1 MILALVA
8 KGRKTIASSM
18 LAILYWGIVCPQ
30 YALGASSGRG
40 YNKSISKS
48 NSEKR
53 VKKVAVAGTPVP
65 VTAKKNNKAFIGGP
79 TQPESQAFSSVNNA
93 NMVDLFS
100 GDFSYNIPLM
110 DVGGYPLAIG
120 YNSGISMDEEAS
132 WVGLGWNLNPGSITR
147 NMRGLPDDFNGT
159 DTIQKTAN
167 IKENKTVGVTVG
179 ADLEI
184 TGFPLPVGLSA
195 GASIGVLHN
204 SYKGW
209 GLEQGFNVGVNA
221 GSKSMGTFTAGLSIT
236 NSSQEGVTMGHTLS
250 YKMDDEDVKLK
261 GGYAGSFTTGL
272 SYNSRAGMKALQF
285 SAGMRQYNGAGKKD
299 NATSIGPI
307 GGSISFAYPSFT
319 PTINLPYTST
329 AFSYTAKV
337 GWETKVVHPSVFV
350 SGYVSRQGIEP
361 EDRRMAIPAYGY
373 LNYQNANGNAGAL
386 LDYNREREIP
396 YREKPAVPNIAVPSY
411 TYDVFSMSGE
421 GTGGMFRAYRG
432 DIGYVHDHQM
442 RTKDRSLS
450 ASLDIGLGDL
460 VHSGVDL
467 HLTRAFTESGPWVEQ
482 NPLAK
487 TVAFRKSDKNFEAS
501 YFRNPGEKAI
511 NSKAFYNAIGGDDV
525 VAVDLYQP
533 GNSGPVITTTHNL
546 NRYRNKRFIDK
557 LPLSSANVYRATR
570 DKRTQVIS
578 YLTAREAS
586 VGGLSKYIENYTENK
601 FGLANCTMLFP
612 EVMEGQGV
620 GLKGEYF
627 ADTKFQKKL
636 FERIDTVVNFRSKE
650 EINLNRPVG
659 VPGLNEN
666 FSIRWTG
673 RLKVDVTGV
682 YKIST
687 TSDDGVRL
695 FLNDKL
701 LIDNWSAHPATVNT
715 AQVNLVAG
723 QVCDLKLEYYQGPA
737 KAAMQLQ
744 WEYVGLPRHAIGKNN
759 LYLMPVKDTFVVN
772 DVLSREKRVNDFRKT
787 NHISEIDVL
796 NPDGKRYVYGLPVY
810 NLKQKDLTFS
820 VDPARGSSKDGLV
833 KYTPG
838 LDNTVDNN
846 KGNDHYFNSEEIPAY
861 AHSFLL
867 TGIVSS
873 DYVDYTG
880 DGISDDDAGDG
891 IRFNYTKIAGI
902 RNPYTWRTPYSDS
915 ASYNEGLKTDNRDD
929 KASYVYGEKELW
941 YLHSIESK
949 NMIAT
954 FKISE
959 DRDDQQM
966 IDENGT
972 KKTARVSRK
981 LDEINLYVKA
991 DFLKYNTKARP
1002 VKTVHFD
1009 YTHELCK
1016 GVNKP
1021 VNNQGKL
1028 TLKRIW
1034 FTYNGNEKGKKN
1046 PYVFNYN
1053 SHNPDYNG
1061 KSYDRWGNYKDPL
1074 QNPGSSSGNLISNA
1088 EYPYA
1093 LQDSALAAKNAAA
1106 WTLDSIIL
1114 PAGGRIKVAY
1124 ESDDY
1129 AYVQNRRAMQMYQIA
1144 GFSATKPNSLGDV
1157 SAQLYGAVDNLFVA
1171 INVPK
1176 AVSSDKEVYSR
1187 YLEGAEK
1194 LFFRLNVKMPA
1205 DKFGSG
1211 NEYVNC
1217 YATPDPG
1224 NYGYFNN
1231 GQTIWLRLKAID
1243 DKGKTGGLLSVY
1255 SPLAKAAIQFLR
1267 LNLPSKAYPGS
1278 DVGDDLSLV
1287 DGVKVLLS
1295 QTDNLVTSLAKF
1307 DHIVRLRGWAKHLD
1321 LSRSTVRLN
1330 NPYYKKYGGGL
1341 RVKSIKIYDHWN
1353 SMTKQKESVYGHE
1366 YQYTTTKMIDG
1377 VATAVSSGVAA
1388 YEPILGGEENPW
1400 RQPIEYVE
1408 QVAALAPINMG
1419 YTEEP
1424 MGESLFP
1431 SPSVGYSKVRV
1442 RSLNT
1447 KNTRSANGYEETNF
1461 YTSYDFP
1468 TLTDMTLLA
1477 DSKKRFKPA
1486 LANFLRI
1493 NARHFVAIS
1502 QGFKVELNDMS
1513 GKVKSQATYP
1523 ETDPNNPVS
1532 YTENFYKVDNQNAV
1546 FKHLNNTVMAIA
1558 PNGTIDP
1565 EASIG
1570 KDVELM
1576 LDMREQHSVT
1586 NANNFNINGDFFT
1599 FSIPPVF
1606 LIPMLLNLA
1615 QREETLFRSVGATKV
1630 INRHGLLDSV
1640 VVIEKGSRITTRNLL
1655 YNGETGDPVLTSTQ
1669 NEFNDPLF
1677 TFSYPAGW
1685 AYDGMSGAYRNIGV
1699 ELNNISISQGKI
1711 TSGITAS
1718 DYFTN
1723 GDEILIASKEK
1734 VAGADCAPV
1743 IATFPSTGKIY
1754 AIDANAMNGGAAD
1767 IYFMDQNGAPFTG
1780 NDVSMKIIR
1789 SGRKNITASAGE
1801 VTSLGNPLVQSGS
1814 TYSLAFNTNTK
1825 VIAASAVEY
1834 KQYWKVADKKKA
1846 GVVTSCVATPY
1857 SEYIGDAEC
1866 GVGVVLYGNDVQS
1879 STFTRNDCGEGLLSG
1894 QVLYTVP
1901 ANSYSSTISKED
1913 ANAQALADI
1922 AENGQV
1928 YANIHGT
1935 CGLSYSSVAIEREF
1949 IKNNCGGTGQ
1959 GSSVPYSLAAGAEI
1973 SAISQADADAKAS
1986 ARADVEGQANA
1997 NTNGICAYLSAAI
2010 DKDFTKNDCEL
2021 GGTGSVVHFQKP
2033 AGTYVSYSSQVHA
2046 DQLADEAGQANANA
2060 NGTCTFSSVAIS
2072 TNYTKNDC
2080 TTGGIGSTMLVEKPA
2095 GSYTS
2100 TISQADADLQA
2111 QNAAQ
2116 EYANTNGTCT
2126 YSSAAINANY
2136 PRSNCAAGGV
2146 GSTIPVAIPAGSYT
2160 SMISQADAD
2169 QQAQNAAQ
2177 SYANT
2182 NGICTYSSAA
2192 INANYIK
2199 NNCTSGMGSTIPV
2212 TIPAGTYTSLISQA
2226 DADQQA
2232 QNSAQ
2237 DYANTNGTCSP
2248 YSSAAINANY
2258 TKNDCVSGNG
2268 TSLPVSIPAGAFT
2281 SLISQADAD
2290 QKAQNSAQD
2299 YANEFG
2305 ECIRTKADITLEC
2318 ASFGEKTVISMFF
2331 DFPTTPTTQLTILF
2345 GVVEQYSNGT
2355 YGYVG
2360 SNIFTPPSGSVPAI
2374 DYPSSSIGAPF
2385 IVTIPDYTVEYPD
2398 GLYYSQSG
2406 IFRQGFT
2413 DPTDPLISELMWSCN
2428 PSERPIKH
2436 LYIKVIEGSYE
2447 GGFNIINPGIQLHIV
2462 Q

>member
-1 MILALVA
+1 MILALA
-8 KGRKTIASSM
+8 KKGRKKIAYSM

-40 YNKSISKS
+40 YSKRYNAVLS
-48 NSEKR
+48 GGPLLKR
-53 VKKVAVAGTPVP
+53 EVRVSKNPGD
-65 VTAKKNNKAFIGGP
+65 NNKVPKKATVVAAKDEAYIGGP

-100 GDFSYNIPLM
+100 GDFSYNIPLL
-110 DVGGYPLAIG
+110 DVGGYPVAIG

-132 WVGLGWNLNPGSITR
+132 WVGLGWNINPGSITR

-167 IKENKTVGVTVG
+167 IKDNKTIGVTVG
-179 ADLEI
+179 ADMEI
-184 TGFPLPVGLSA
+184 TGFPLPIGLSA

-221 GSKSMGTFTAGLSIT
+221 GSKSMGTFTAGLSVT
-236 NSSQEGVTMGHTLS
+236 NSSQEGMTIGNTLS
-250 YKMDDEDVKLK
+250 YKMSDEMAKEN
-261 GGYAGSFTTGL
+261 GGYGGSLSTGL
-272 SYNSRAGMKALQF
+272 SFNSRAGMKALQL
-285 SAGMRQYNGAGKKD
+285 SAGVRQYGTDKKKD
-299 NATSIGPI
+299 FSLPM

-319 PTINLPYTST
+319 PTISLPYTST
-329 AFSYTAKV
+329 AYSYTAKV

-361 EDRRMAIPAYGY
+361 GDRTLSLPAYGY
-373 LNYQNANGNAGAL
+373 LNYQNANGNGGAL
-386 LDYNREREIP
+386 LDYNREKEIP

-432 DIGYVHDHQM
+432 DIGYVHDHHM

-487 TVAFRKSDKNFEAS
+487 TVAFRKSDKTFEAS

-511 NSKAFYNAIGGDDV
+511 NSKSFYNAIGGDDV
-525 VAVDLYQP
+525 VAVELYQP

-557 LPLSSANVYRATR
+557 LPLSSANVYRTSR

-578 YLTAREAS
+578 YLTASEAS
-586 VGGLSKYIENYTENK
+586 VAGLSKYIENYTENK
-601 FGLANCTMLFP
+601 FGLANCNTLFP
-612 EVMEGQGV
+612 EGMEGVGV

-627 ADTKFQKKL
+627 GDTKFQKKL
-636 FERIDTVVNFRSKE
+636 FERIDTVVNFKSKE
-650 EINLNRPVG
+650 ELNINRPAG

-715 AQVNLVAG
+715 AEVNLVAG
-723 QVCDLKLEYYQGPA
+723 QVCDVKLEYYQGPA
-737 KAAMQLQ
+737 KAAIQLQ
-744 WEYVGLPRHAIGKNN
+744 WEFVSHPRHAIGKKN

-772 DVLSREKRVNDFRKT
+772 DVLSREKRVNDFRKV

-810 NLKQKDLTFS
+810 NLKQKDATFS
-820 VDPARGSSKDGLV
+820 VDAAGGSSKDGLV
-833 KYTPG
+833 KYIAG
-838 LDNTVDNN
+838 QDNTVDNK

-867 TGIVSS
+867 TGIVSP
-873 DYVDYTG
+873 DYMDLTG
-880 DGISDDDAGDG
+880 DGISDDDLGDG
-891 IRFNYTKIAGI
+891 IRFNYTKISGI
-902 RNPYTWRTPYSDS
+902 KNPYTWRTPYSDS
-915 ASYNEGLKTDNRDD
+915 ASYNEGLKTDTRDD
-929 KASYVYGEKELW
+929 KASYVYGEKEQW

-954 FKISE
+954 FKMS
-959 DRDDQQM
+959 DARDDQQM
-966 IDENGT
+966 IDENGN
-972 KKTARVSRK
+972 KKTTRASRK

-1046 PYVFNYN
+1046 PYVFNYHSN
-1053 SHNPDYNG
+1053 NPDYNG
-1061 KSYDRWGNYKDPL
+1061 KSFDRWGNYKDPL

-1093 LQDSALAAKNAAA
+1093 LQDSTLAARNAGA

-1114 PAGGRIKVAY
+1114 PSGGRIKVTY

-1129 AYVQNRRAMQMYQIA
+1129 AYVQNKRAMQMCQIA
-1144 GFSATKPNSLGDV
+1144 GFSATKPSSLGDV
-1157 SAQLYGAVDNLFVA
+1157 SAQLYGAIDNLFVA

-1176 AVSSDKEVYSR
+1176 AVNSDREVYSR
-1187 YLEGAEK
+1187 YLEGVEK
-1194 LFFRLNVKMPA
+1194 LFFRLNVKMPT

-1211 NEYVNC
+1211 NEYVSC
-1217 YATPDPG
+1217 YATPDAG

-1231 GQTIWLRLKAID
+1231 GQTIWIRLKAID
-1243 DKGKTGGLLSVY
+1243 DKGRTGGLLSVY
-1255 SPLAKAAIQFLR
+1255 SPLAKGAIQFLR

-1278 DVGDDLSLV
+1278 DVGDDLDLV

-1295 QTDNLVTSLAKF
+1295 QADNLISSVTKY
-1307 DHIVRLRGWAKHLD
+1307 DHMARLKGWAKHVD

-1330 NPYYKKYGGGL
+1330 NPHYKKYGGGL
-1341 RVKSIKIYDHWN
+1341 RVKSVKIYDHWN
-1353 SMTKQKESVYGHE
+1353 SMTRQKESVYGHE

-1377 VATAVSSGVAA
+1377 VATAVSSGVAT
-1388 YEPILGGEENPW
+1388 YEPILGGEENPL
-1400 RQPIEYVE
+1400 RQPIEYTE
-1408 QVAALAPINMG
+1408 QIAPLAPVNLG

-1424 MGESLFP
+1424 LGESLFP

-1447 KNTRSANGYEETNF
+1447 KNTRSANGYEETSF
-1461 YTSYDFP
+1461 YTAYDFP
-1468 TLTDMTLLA
+1468 TITDMTMLA
-1477 DSKKRFKPA
+1477 DSKKRYKPA

-1502 QGFKVELNDMS
+1502 QGFKVELNDMN

-1532 YTENFYKVDNQNAV
+1532 YSENFYRVDNQNAV

-1558 PNGTIDP
+1558 PNGNIDP

-1586 NANNFNINGDFFT
+1586 NANNININGDFFT

-1606 LIPMLLNLA
+1606 LIPMLLSLA

-1699 ELNNISISQGKI
+1699 VLNNISLSQGKI
-1711 TSGITAS
+1711 TSGIIAS

-1743 IATFPSTGKIY
+1743 IATFPTSGKIY
-1754 AIDANAMNGGAAD
+1754 AIDANAMNGGPAD
-1767 IYFMDQNGAPFTG
+1767 IYFMDQNGVPFTG

-1789 SGRKNITASAGE
+1789 SGRKNISASAGE
-1801 VTSLGNPLVQSGS
+1801 VTTLGNPLVQSGS
-1814 TYSLAFNTNTK
+1814 TYSLVFSTNTK
-1825 VIAASAVEY
+1825 VIAASAVEF
-1834 KQYWKVADKKKA
+1834 KQFWKVADKKKA
-1846 GVVTSCVATPY
+1846 GVVNNCVPVPY
-1857 SEYIGDAEC
+1857 LEYVGDAEC
-1866 GVGVVLYGNDVQS
+1866 GIRHYGNDAVS
-1879 STFTRNDCGEGLLSG
+1879 DTFYRNDCGEGFAG
-1894 QVLYTVP
+1894 GAVIYTVP
-1901 ANSYSSTISKED
+1901 ANSYSSDISKED
-1913 ANAQALADI
+1913 ANISAAADLL
-1922 AENGQV
+1922 ENGQI
-1928 YANIHGT
+1928 YANQHGT
-1935 CGLSYSSVAIEREF
+1935 CSQYFYSARVDRGYS
-1949 IKNNCGGTGQ
+1949 KNNC
-1959 GSSVPYSLAAGAEI
+1959 PEGAEGSLSFYHLAEGADSSI
-1973 SAISQADADAKAS
+1973 VSQAAANALAS
-1986 ARADVEGQANA
+1986 ARADLEGQAYANA
-1997 NTNGICAYLSAAI
+1997 NGICVYYSAAI
-2010 DKDFTKNDCEL
+2010 DQDFTKNDCEF
-2021 GGTGSVVHFQKP
+2021 GGVGSVIRFQRP
-2033 AGTYVSYSSQVHA
+2033 AG
-2046 DQLADEAGQANANA
+2046 E
-2060 NGTCTFSSVAIS
+2060 F
-2072 TNYTKNDC
+2072 
-2080 TTGGIGSTMLVEKPA
+2080 
-2095 GSYTS
+2095 TS
-2100 TISQADADLQA
+2100 AVSQADADAQA
-2111 QNAAQ
+2111 AAAGQ
-2116 EYANTNGTCT
+2116 DYAN
-2126 YSSAAINANY
+2126 SA
-2136 PRSNCAAGGV
+2136 
-2146 GSTIPVAIPAGSYT
+2146 
-2160 SMISQADAD
+2160 
-2169 QQAQNAAQ
+2169 
-2177 SYANT
+2177 
-2182 NGICTYSSAA
+2182 GICTFSSNA
-2192 INANYIK
+2192 INQNFTK
-2199 NNCTSGMGSTIPV
+2199 NNCTSGTGSSVLVQIAAGAYTSIINQAQADLQAFNAAQAYANANGKCTLPATVTVGCTDVGCTEQGIGFLQFTFPSPTPTAVTLLVGEVLLYPMVNQTRYLGSDIFTPPVGAIPKNEAV
-2212 TIPAGTYTSLISQA
+2212 GGPNAPYVITIPAGVTSF
-2226 DADQQA
+2226 
-2232 QNSAQ
+2232 
-2237 DYANTNGTCSP
+2237 TT
-2248 YSSAAINANY
+2248 
-2258 TKNDCVSGNG
+2258 SGN
-2268 TSLPVSIPAGAFT
+2268 IY
-2281 SLISQADAD
+2281 Q
-2290 QKAQNSAQD
+2290 
-2299 YANEFG
+2299 
-2305 ECIRTKADITLEC
+2305 R
-2318 ASFGEKTVISMFF
+2318 
-2331 DFPTTPTTQLTILF
+2331 
-2345 GVVEQYSNGT
+2345 
-2355 YGYVG
+2355 GYH
-2360 SNIFTPPSGSVPAI
+2360 NNM
-2374 DYPSSSIGAPF
+2374 Y
-2385 IVTIPDYTVEYPD
+2385 YTW
-2398 GLYYSQSG
+2398 
-2406 IFRQGFT
+2406 FCH
-2413 DPTDPLISELMWSCN
+2413 SCQM
-2428 PSERPIKH
+2428 PMKH
-2436 LYIKVIEGSYE
+2436 LYVKIDGTAFIAN
-2447 GGFNIINPGIQLHIV
+2447 FTLTNPGIVIHNV
-2462 Q
+2462 E